1 MYTQAINCY
10 KETLQLDDPSSY
22 VYRRMGLCYEAL
34 KNYDKALKYYLR
46 SVNEDPLMDKS
57 WIAIADL
64 HLKKNDF
71 KKALQFVNKALGIDE
86 NNHLYWRRYAIINKE
101 LLFLEEA
108 ELGFRKAVENGDAFL
123 DTWLYWSETLHLLE
137 DNVQAVE
144 KLLKAREIFNDE
156 YEIEYRLTGVYMLVN
171 ETEKALYHL
180 TNALALN
187 YKNKT
192 LLQTLFPAVWK
203 NEQIQSYI
211 QNFNQE

>member
-1 MYTQAINCY
+1 M
-10 KETLQLDDPSSY
+10 
-22 VYRRMGLCYEAL
+22 
-34 KNYDKALKYYLR
+34 
-46 SVNEDPLMDKS
+46 
-57 WIAIADL
+57 
-64 HLKKNDF
+64 F
-71 KKALQFVNKALGIDE
+71 
-86 NNHLYWRRYAIINKE
+86 
-101 LLFLEEA
+101 LFFF